1 MRLSWQFPAL
11 ISLFEEA
18 VEAKNTASIPDVVK
32 MLKLRG
38 TDGIIKTI
46 LVMTLYSVEH
56 LLHSGRPQLQAYTA
70 YLVLQT
76 LRW

>member
-1 MRLSWQFPAL
+1 MRLSWQYPAL

-18 VEAKNTASIPDVVK
+18 VEAKNATSIPDAVK

-46 LVMTLYSVEH
+46 IVMILYSNGTF
-56 LLHSGRPQLQAYTA
+56 SSQ
-70 YLVLQT
+70 
-76 LRW
+76 W